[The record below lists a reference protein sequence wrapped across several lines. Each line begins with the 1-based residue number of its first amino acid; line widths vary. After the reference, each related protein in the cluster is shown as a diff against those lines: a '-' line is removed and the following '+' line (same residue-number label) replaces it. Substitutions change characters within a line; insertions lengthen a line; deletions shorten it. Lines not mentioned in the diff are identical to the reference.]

1 METERFY
8 HDKYTIELIY
18 QPFFD
23 DSTPKSRQY
32 KIFIKKERNILVER
46 YGFTHSAAIAF
57 VKKWIIEHT

>member
-32 KIFIKKERNILVER
+32 KIFIKKEGNILVER
-46 YGFTHSAAIAF
+46 
-57 VKKWIIEHT
+57 

>member
-32 KIFIKKERNILVER
+32 KIFIRKEGIILVER
-46 YGFTHSAAIAF
+46 YGFTHSGAIAF

>member
-23 DSTPKSRQY
+23 DSTPKIRQY
-32 KIFIKKERNILVER
+32 KIFIKKEGNILER
-46 YGFTHSAAIAF
+46 YGFTHSGAIAF
-57 VKKWIIEHT
+57 VKKWIIDHT